1 MPHDVIQ
8 GRVRGLTA
16 PTFAAFALVLVV
28 VAGVFATL
36 LSDLYGVRANRI
48 SGRRAAEATAASH
61 RLERG
66 VADIERGLRGF
77 LLTRDKRFLTYYAD
91 GHDAMT
97 ADLDRFPSLTADPLT
112 HTLALRIQREVRAY
126 VFDHA
131 DELRARGRALSDE
144 ELHRSVADDPA
155 RLDKLRSSFVDFDRA
170 SAAVTRERRG
180 SVDSHFHLTV
190 VVTLAGLAITIAL
203 LIALAAYL
211 QRRILAPMRRVARA
225 AGRLAEG
232 KRDARVPEAGHG
244 EVAQLAESFNA
255 MADTLGRREQQLRVA
270 NERFQGILDHSTTL
284 ISVKDLD
291 GRYLVV
297 NRAWQEATRLTIDR
311 VIGRTA
317 AEMLPPESAAR
328 IGAADEEVARTG
340 RVVEFEDQRG
350 ERTWL
355 TIKFPIMD
363 EDERPTAIAAMAS
376 DISDRRRAL
385 AQAVEA
391 SRSKSEFLANMS
403 HEIRTPLNGVIGMTE
418 LLLQTDL
425 TTEQREFA
433 QTAAGS
439 GQALLQ
445 VISDILDF
453 SKIEAGKLE
462 LDVHDFDLH
471 ELMEDTCDMLAPEA
485 QGKGVELVAWM
496 ASDVPAFVRGDR
508 GRMRQVLTNLLSNAV
523 KFTERG
529 EVTVAV
535 TAERREGDATVV
547 RVAVTDTG
555 IGIAPDKLSSLFDS
569 FSQAD
574 TSTTRRYGGTGL
586 GLAIS
591 RQLTALMG
599 GKIGAES
606 VPGEG
611 STFWFTARLGAAESA
626 PTSARWRPPMP
637 VATHALVVDDSATNR
652 KIVAEYLA
660 SRGARVA
667 GAGSGPVALEVLREA
682 AERGDPFELVV
693 IDFHMPGMDGLELAT
708 LIRAETSLRAVR
720 IVMLTSVGG
729 HRAAAREAGVTHYL
743 TKPVRRER
751 LLDTVAEA
759 LADEEPRAPVP
770 APRPAA
776 PAPNAAGPHLLV
788 AEDNEVNQ
796 LVICGMLAKRGYTV
810 DVAADGAQALAM
822 LAAGDY
828 AAVFMD
834 CQMPEL
840 DGYEATERI
849 RAGEP
854 AGERIPIIAMTA
866 HAMAGDRE
874 RCLEAGMD
882 DYLAKPLRGGDLD
895 AALGRW
901 LGHTDPPAE
910 AVADPVQAATEGLID
925 EARMHT
931 FRDDYP
937 EIAGELL
944 TLFLDSTPPLIDE
957 LRTAC
962 AGADE
967 TALKRV
973 AHKLKGS
980 CVNVG
985 AIGMATLC
993 RAIEDGA
1000 DPAATIA
1007 ELDAA
1012 LEPTGAALESALH
1025 G

>member
-8 GRVRGLTA
+8 GRIRGLTA

-28 VAGVFATL
+28 VTGVFATL
-36 LSDLYGVRANRI
+36 LIDLYDVRANRV
-48 SGRRAAEATAASH
+48 SGRRAAEATASAH

-66 VADIERGLRGF
+66 VADIERGLRGY
-77 LLTRDKRFLTYYAD
+77 LLTGDQRFLKYYAA
-91 GHDAMT
+91 GHRAMS
-97 ADLDRFPSLTADPLT
+97 ADLERFPALATDPLT
-112 HTLALRIQREVRAY
+112 HTLADRIQRQVRAY

-131 DELRARGRALSDE
+131 DELRGRGRSLGE
-144 ELHRSVADDPA
+144 QELHRAVADDPR
-155 RLDKLRSSFVDFDRA
+155 RLDALRSAFVAFDSAAA
-170 SAAVTRERRG
+170 SAGRARRG

-190 VVTLAGLAITIAL
+190 VVTFGGLAITVAL
-203 LIALAAYL
+203 LVALAAYL
-211 QRRILAPMRRVARA
+211 QRLILAPVRRVARA
-225 AGRLAEG
+225 AGRLAQGRRET
-232 KRDARVPEAGHG
+232 RVPEVGRG
-244 EVAQLAESFNA
+244 EIVQLAQSFNA
-255 MADTLGRREQQLRVA
+255 MADTLGRREHQLRVA
-270 NERFQGILDHSTTL
+270 NERLQGILDHATML
-284 ISVKDLD
+284 ISVTDLD

-297 NRAWQEATRLTIDR
+297 NRAWQEAARLTLDR
-311 VIGRTA
+311 VLGRTD
-317 AEMLPPESAAR
+317 AELLPQESAEWAR
-328 IGAADEEVARTG
+328 AADSEVLATG
-340 RVVEFEDQRG
+340 NVVEYEDQRG

-363 EDERPTAIAAMAS
+363 EHERPRAIATMSS
-376 DISDRRRAL
+376 DISERKRAL

-425 TTEQREFA
+425 TAEQREFA

-462 LDVHDFDLH
+462 LDAHDFDLH
-471 ELMEDTCDMLAPEA
+471 DLVEDTCDMLAPEA

-496 ASDVPAFVRGDR
+496 AADTPAFVRGDR

-523 KFTERG
+523 KFTEHG
-529 EVTVAV
+529 EVTVSV
-535 TAERREGDATVV
+535 RTERREGDDTIV
-547 RVAVTDTG
+547 RVEVADTG
-555 IGIAPDKLSSLFDS
+555 IGIAPEKLSALFDS

-591 RQLTALMG
+591 RQLTELMG
-599 GKIGAES
+599 GEIGAES
-606 VPGEG
+606 TPGEG
-611 STFWFTARLGAAESA
+611 SSFYFTARLGTPEGEQ
-626 PTSARWRPPMP
+626 PTGARWRPPMP
-637 VATHALVVDDSATNR
+637 FQTHALVVDDSATNR

-667 GAGSGPVALEVLREA
+667 GAGSGPAALEVLREA

-693 IDFHMPGMDGLELAT
+693 IDFHMPGMDGLQLAT
-708 LIRAETSLRAVR
+708 AIRREASLRDAR
-720 IVMLTSVGG
+720 IVMLTSVGE

-751 LLDTVAEA
+751 LLEMVAEA
-759 LADEEPRAPVP
+759 MADEAQPVSAL

-776 PAPNAAGPHLLV
+776 PAPGSSTGPRLLV

-796 LVICGMLAKRGYTV
+796 LVICGMLAKRGFAT

-822 LAAGDY
+822 LADGDY

-840 DGYEATERI
+840 DGYEATARI

-854 AGERIPIIAMTA
+854 AGERIPIFAMTA

-882 DYLAKPLRGGDLD
+882 DYLSKPLRGGDLD
-895 AALGRW
+895 AVLERW
-901 LGHTDPPAE
+901 LGHGA
-910 AVADPVQAATEGLID
+910 AGAAADPVAAAVEGLVD

-931 FRDDYP
+931 FRDEYP

-944 TLFLDSTPPLIDE
+944 DLFLQSTPPLIE
-957 LRTAC
+957 QLRAAC
-962 AGADE
+962 DAGDE
-967 TALKRV
+967 TALHRA

-980 CVNVG
+980 CQNVG

-993 RAIEDGA
+993 RAIETGA
-1000 DPAATIA
+1000 EPARAIA
-1007 ELDAA
+1007 ELDAS
-1012 LEPTGAALESALH
+1012 LEPTGAALQRALA